1 MEMDPLF
8 ILQISLEM
16 GFGGG
21 SECVAFELHRAWQ
34 ALGIDARAVT
44 SHATEPE
51 ARQGISFV
59 TPWLMHLGLHSRW
72 RHLASFVTVPLF
84 TLAASWRVKR
94 SSGSKIVLSHGD
106 SLIGDVCVVHAVNR
120 ASLAEKRRT
129 GYYGWLLD
137 PSNLWVAWRDW
148 WMLGG
153 GRYRRIVAISE
164 RVRQQL
170 KQYYNVPDERIVTIP
185 NGINLARFN
194 PGNARSREAVRQ
206 SFGVAD
212 DVPLVLFVGSQYRLK
227 GLEFAIRALVEMETK
242 VILLVVGADVAA
254 PFKRLAEQLG
264 VSDRVIF
271 AGARSDLPTIYP
283 AADAFVL
290 PTLYETFALVCLEA
304 MASGLPVLAS
314 PVGGIEDY
322 LHDDVNGLHVQ
333 RDATEIA
340 AKLDRLLND
349 RELHARLREAGIATA
364 QNYEWKNIAQ
374 QYLTLFDELIAERTQ
389 GSGNPAGQ
397 PLWAGGSQEL
407 NLLLGART
415 SGPHSERSSLMFFE
429 HRQP

>member
-1 MEMDPLF
+1 MEMDALF
-8 ILQISLEM
+8 ILQVSLEM

-44 SHATEPE
+44 SHATEPD

-59 TPWLMHLGLHSRW
+59 APWLMHFGLRSRW
-72 RHLASFVTVPLF
+72 RYLATVFTVPLF
-84 TLAASWRVKR
+84 TLAATRRVKR
-94 SSGSKIVLSHGD
+94 SRGSRIVLSHGD

-129 GYYGWLLD
+129 GYYGWLLN

-153 GRYRRIVAISE
+153 GRYRKVVAISE
-164 RVRQQL
+164 RVRRQL

-185 NGINLARFN
+185 NGINLSRFS
-194 PGNARSREAVRQ
+194 PENARSRDAVRR
-206 SFGVAD
+206 SFGVPED
-212 DVPLVLFVGSQYRLK
+212 IPLLLFVGSQYRLK
-227 GLEFAIRALVEMETK
+227 GLEFAIRALAEMETK
-242 VILLVVGADVAA
+242 AVLLVVGADAAA

-283 AADAFVL
+283 AADAFVF

-322 LHDDVNGLHVQ
+322 LRDGENGLHIQ

-349 RELHARLREAGIATA
+349 RELHAGLRKAGIATA
-364 QNYEWKNIAQ
+364 QDYAWEKIAQ
-374 QYLTLFDELIAERTQ
+374 QYLNLFDELIAERVQ
-389 GSGNPAGQ
+389 SPGIPAAPKWG
-397 PLWAGGSQEL
+397 GGSQRL
-407 NLLLGART
+407 AAPNPST
-415 SGPHSERSSLMFFE
+415 SV
-429 HRQP
+429 

>member
-1 MEMDPLF
+1 MEMDSF
-8 ILQISLEM
+8 ILQVSFEM

-34 ALGIDARAVT
+34 ALGIDTRAVT
-44 SHATEPE
+44 SHATELE

-59 TPWLMHLGLHSRW
+59 APWLMHLGLHSRW
-72 RHLASFVTVPLF
+72 RHLAALVAVPLF

-94 SSGSKIVLSHGD
+94 SGGSKIVLSHGD

-129 GYYGWLLD
+129 GYYGWLLN
-137 PSNLWVAWRDW
+137 PSNLWVAWRDR
-148 WMLGG
+148 WMLSG
-153 GRYRRIVAISE
+153 GRYRKIVAISE
-164 RVRQQL
+164 SVRQQL
-170 KQYYNVPDERIVTIP
+170 KQHYNVPDERIVTIP

-194 PGNARSREAVRQ
+194 PGNVRSRDAVRQ
-206 SFGVAD
+206 SFGVPN

-227 GLEFAIRALVEMETK
+227 GLEFAIRALLEMKTK
-242 VILLVVGADVAA
+242 AMLLVIGADALA

-271 AGARSDLPTIYP
+271 AGARRDLPTIYP

-304 MASGLPVLAS
+304 MASGLPVLAA

-322 LHDDVNGLHVQ
+322 LRDGENGLHIQ
-333 RDATEIA
+333 RDPTEIA
-340 AKLDRLLND
+340 AKLDLLLND
-349 RELHARLREAGIATA
+349 RELHASLRKAGIATA
-364 QNYEWKNIAQ
+364 KKYEWKNIAQ
-374 QYLTLFDELIAERTQ
+374 QYLSLFDELIAERTQ
-389 GSGNPAGQ
+389 GSENPAAQ
-397 PLWAGGSQEL
+397 PHWAGGSQ
-407 NLLLGART
+407 
-415 SGPHSERSSLMFFE
+415 SLAAPN
-429 HRQP
+429 QSISV

>member
-1 MEMDPLF
+1 MEIDVPL
-8 ILQISLEM
+8 ILQVSLEM

-34 ALGIDARAVT
+34 ALGIDSRAVT

-59 TPWLMHLGLHSRW
+59 APWLMHFGLRSRW
-72 RHLASFVTVPLF
+72 RYLATIFTVPLF
-84 TLAASWRVKR
+84 TLAATRRVKR
-94 SSGSKIVLSHGD
+94 SGGSKIVLSHGD
-106 SLIGDVCVVHAVNR
+106 SLTGDVCVVHAVNR

-129 GYYGWLLD
+129 GYYGWLLN

-148 WMLGG
+148 WMLRG
-153 GRYRRIVAISE
+153 GRYRKVVAISE
-164 RVRQQL
+164 RVRRQL
-170 KQYYNVPDERIVTIP
+170 KQYYKVPDERIVTIP
-185 NGINLARFN
+185 NGINLSRFN
-194 PGNARSREAVRQ
+194 PENARSRDAVRH
-206 SFGVAD
+206 SFGVPRD
-212 DVPLVLFVGSQYRLK
+212 LPLLLFVGSQYRLK
-227 GLEFAIRALVEMETK
+227 GLEFAIRALAEMETK
-242 VILLVVGADVAA
+242 AMLLIVGADVAA

-283 AADAFVL
+283 AADAFVF

-322 LHDDVNGLHVQ
+322 LRNGENGLHIN

-340 AKLDRLLND
+340 AKLDRLLSD
-349 RELHARLREAGIATA
+349 RELHATLRAAGIATA
-364 QNYEWKNIAQ
+364 QKYAWEKVAQ
-374 QYLTLFDELIAERTQ
+374 QYLSLFDELISERAQ
-389 GSGNPAGQ
+389 SAGIPARPEWGR
-397 PLWAGGSQEL
+397 GSQSL
-407 NLLLGART
+407 AAPNPST
-415 SGPHSERSSLMFFE
+415 SV
-429 HRQP
+429 